1 MARLY
6 LLMYLALTACAAP
19 DVSAFKQSS
28 IALTSGLNENQAHLI
43 SEGEKISATLGDPD
57 GLTKNLKRLKTQSKS
72 VHILSS
78 TLASYAN
85 SVARLARAGT
95 DGTNAADEM
104 VGDLSTTI
112 QSFTGSAPNMP
123 DSVSSFTAA
132 FGAIIQASKNKK
144 LYEIMQIVEDDI
156 NAVADELAKMP
167 NGEKAIIQGMSR
179 SWRTLRPDLEAYHQS
194 ALLLHGKTEN
204 QAAVKAA
211 NLQTR
216 ITTCQAAAT
225 PCDYAALLN
234 DYRAEVEAINQQ
246 QGHIQVLL
254 NEIDPYEQA
263 YASFEQKIGAWEAEM
278 LAKINAIP
286 DLAKAWK
293 NDNKMVMNY
302 LEDCTKFSGT
312 FKKRCGAFSA
322 GNLELFGS
330 LLGKAALGF

>member
-6 LLMYLALTACAAP
+6 LLVCFALGACAAP

-28 IALTSGLNENQAHLI
+28 IALTTGLNENQSNLI

-95 DGTNAADEM
+95 DGIDAANEM

-112 QSFTGSAPNMP
+112 QSFTGSAPTMP
-123 DSVSSFTAA
+123 DSISSFTAA
-132 FGAIIQASKNKK
+132 FGAIVQASKNKE
-144 LYEIMQIVEDDI
+144 LYEIMKIVEDDI

-179 SWRTLRPDLEAYHQS
+179 SWRTLRPDLEAYHQA
-194 ALLLHGKTEN
+194 ALLLQGKTEN
-204 QAAVKAA
+204 QAAVKATS
-211 NLQTR
+211 LQTR
-216 ITTCQAAAT
+216 IANCQAAAT
-225 PCDYAALLN
+225 PCNYEALLN

-263 YASFEQKIGAWEAEM
+263 YASFEQKVGTWETEM
-278 LAKINAIP
+278 LAKINGIP

-293 NDNKMVMNY
+293 NDHKMVMNY
-302 LEDCTKFSGT
+302 LKDCSKFSGT
-312 FKKRCGAFSA
+312 FKKKCGAFSA